1 MASTVRVPDT
11 AEAVPAPRS
20 IPVPA
25 GVVAAAAV
33 AAATAALIK
42 FDLTGRS
49 LVAALFCAVL
59 VVLSAIDLRDRIIP
73 NQIVVPAGAAV
84 LLGNV
89 AAEPHRATEWAI
101 AAVAAM
107 AGALVVAVATR
118 GGLGMGDVKLAFLLG
133 AGLGWHVFGGL
144 VWAMAAVFVVSVA
157 ILVRRGLG
165 ARKDTIPFGPFLAFG
180 AMLALFLSS

>member
-1 MASTVRVPDT
+1 MATAAPTQTQERAGVRPI
-11 AEAVPAPRS
+11 AVPP
-20 IPVPA
+20 
-25 GVVAAAAV
+25 GVAAV
-33 AAATAALIK
+33 AAVGAATAALIK

-73 NQIVVPAGAAV
+73 NRIVVPAAAVV

-89 AAEPHRATEWAI
+89 AAEPQRAKEWTI
-101 AAVAAM
+101 AAFGTM
-107 AGALVVAVATR
+107 AGALVVSLATR

-144 VWAMAAVFVVSVA
+144 VWAMIAVFVISVA
-157 ILVRRGLG
+157 ILARRGVA
-165 ARKDTIPFGPFLAFG
+165 ARKDTVPFSPFLAFG
-180 AMLALFLSS
+180 AMVELLLS

>member
-1 MASTVRVPDT
+1 MAATAPVPDT
-11 AEAVPAPRS
+11 TKAGAAPRS
-20 IPVPA
+20 IEVPS
-25 GVVAAAAV
+25 GVVAVAAV
-33 AAATAALIK
+33 AAAAAALIK

-73 NQIVVPAGAAV
+73 NRIVIPAGVAV
-84 LLGNV
+84 LLGNAV
-89 AAEPHRATEWAI
+89 AEPDRAKEWAL
-101 AAVAAM
+101 AGLATM
-107 AGALVVAVATR
+107 TGALVVAVATR

-144 VWAMAAVFVVSVA
+144 VWATAALFAVCVA
-157 ILVRRGLG
+157 ILARRGLG

-180 AMLALFLSS
+180 AMLALFLS